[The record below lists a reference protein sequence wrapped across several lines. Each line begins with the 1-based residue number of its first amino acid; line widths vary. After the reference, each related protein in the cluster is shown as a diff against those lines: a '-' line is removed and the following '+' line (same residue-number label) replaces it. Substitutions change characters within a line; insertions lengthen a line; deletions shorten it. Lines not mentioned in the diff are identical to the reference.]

1 MPDDTT
7 SQTTQA
13 ASGGPPAPDG
23 AAPRR
28 LRWGALRDRLDE
40 ADLLT
45 DVVRGPDAPDTFDLP
60 ALADDSRAVTPGG
73 AFVALRGVAADGH
86 SFIDNAIQ
94 NGARLVVCEAT
105 PPDAKT
111 RFPAT
116 VFARVRDTRAACA
129 ETAAAY
135 YGDPADALR
144 LVGVTGTNGKTTV
157 AVLVQHLLSA
167 TGTPTGLL
175 STTEVRMGDTTTQTD
190 RTTPGPLVLHRL
202 LRRMVE
208 GGCTACA
215 LEVSSHALD
224 QRRVHGL
231 DFEAAVFTNLT
242 TDHLNYHG
250 TRAAYRRAKKRL
262 FDGLPAAATAL
273 YNADDPAG
281 AGMMADTAATPVS
294 YAVEGEANITATIRE
309 RRLDGLRLT
318 IDGRECH
325 AQLAGAFNAYNLAAA
340 YGVGR
345 ALDQS
350 ADRAVEA
357 LAAAPPV
364 PGRLERVPLDSGPTV
379 LVDYAHTPD
388 ALDTVL
394 QTVRDTMP
402 DAATLWCVFGCGGD
416 RDAGKRPEMGGIAER
431 RADRVIVTSDN
442 PRTEAPEAILNDIR
456 AGLEHPDK
464 ARWEVDREAAIRT
477 AAEHAAPSDVV
488 VIAGKGH
495 ETTQTIGT
503 ETRPFDDRTIA
514 RKHFR

>member
-7 SQTTQA
+7 AHAAQA
-13 ASGGPPAPDG
+13 APNG
-23 AAPRR
+23 AAPRS
-28 LRWGALRDRLDE
+28 LRWGVLRRRLDE
-40 ADLLT
+40 AGLLT

-73 AFVALRGVAADGH
+73 AFIALRGVAADGH

-94 NGARLVVCEAT
+94 NGARLVVCEAV
-105 PPDAKT
+105 PAEAQT
-111 RFPAT
+111 RFPDT
-116 VFARVRDTRAACA
+116 VFVRVSDSRTACA
-129 ETAAAY
+129 EAAAAY
-135 YGDPADALR
+135 YGDPAEDLR

-167 TGTPTGLL
+167 TGTTTGLL
-175 STTEVRMGDTTTQTD
+175 STIEVRLGDATTKTD
-190 RTTPGPLVLHRL
+190 RTTPGPLALHRL

-215 LEVSSHALD
+215 MEVSSHALD
-224 QRRVHGL
+224 QQRVHGL

-250 TRAAYRRAKKRL
+250 SREAYRRAKKRL

-281 AGMMADTAATPVS
+281 AHMVADTAATPVS
-294 YAVEGEANITATIRE
+294 YAVEHEADITATIRE

-318 IDGRECH
+318 LDGHECRS
-325 AQLAGAFNAYNLAAA
+325 QLAGDFNAYNLAAA

-345 ALDQS
+345 ALGH
-350 ADRAVEA
+350 RAEA
-357 LAAAPPV
+357 VIEGLAAAPPV
-364 PGRLERVPLDSGPTV
+364 PGRLERVPLDDGPTV

-388 ALDTVL
+388 ALENVL
-394 QTVRDTMP
+394 RTVRDTMP
-402 DAATLWCVFGCGGD
+402 AAATLWCVFGCGGD
-416 RDAGKRPEMGGIAER
+416 RDAGKRPEMGRIAER
-431 RADRVIVTSDN
+431 LADRVIVTSDN
-442 PRTEAPEAILNDIR
+442 PRTEAPEAILDDIR
-456 AGLEHPDK
+456 AGLEHPDR
-464 ARWEVDREAAIRT
+464 ARWEVDREAAIRR
-477 AAEHAAPSDVV
+477 AGEEAAPTDVV

-514 RKHFR
+514 RKYFR